1 MTRLDPNDWES
12 FHKYLQVVDEDAG
25 CCKRWTKNFA
35 SAEIAEGVHVDR
47 DYYTAA
53 EQGGSN
59 FLGIPLK
66 EVGDHF
72 HRAHPILFRCF
83 ARGEV
88 LDAFLT
94 SAVVLWL
101 NMPADRQYDGNTS
114 KVVVQ
119 VRWMIHAPMLNKEVV
134 DVRVL
139 VATCQQSLE
148 L

>member
-1 MTRLDPNDWES
+1 MD
-12 FHKYLQVVDEDAG
+12 
-25 CCKRWTKNFA
+25 
-35 SAEIAEGVHVDR
+35 
-47 DYYTAA
+47 
-53 EQGGSN
+53 
-59 FLGIPLK
+59 
-66 EVGDHF
+66 DHF

-83 ARGEV
+83 ARAEV

-101 NMPADRQYDGNTS
+101 NMPVDRQYDGNTS
-114 KVVVQ
+114 KVVVVVQ